1 MKKRLLHL
9 IRHAKSDWSVPAQK
23 DFDRMLNARGRH
35 DAPMM
40 AERLFSKFPYPKV
53 FCVSAA
59 KRTRETA
66 ELFSLNHSDKISG
79 IRLYQELYHA
89 TDDVL
94 TEFVTS
100 LPSSEMEVVVFT
112 HNNGISEFASRL
124 SRQNIDMP
132 TCAIA
137 TFEVEEEWAYLN
149 LSNCNLIHFDYP
161 KKPG

>member
-23 DFDRMLNARGRH
+23 DFDRILNTRGLH

-40 AERLFSKFPYPKV
+40 AERFFSKFPNPKM

-66 ELFSLNHSDKISG
+66 DLFSLNYSDKISS
-79 IRLYQELYHA
+79 IHLYQELYHA
-89 TDDVL
+89 NDDVL
-94 TEFVTS
+94 MEFVTS
-100 LPSSEMEVVVFT
+100 LPNSEMEVAVFT

-149 LSNCNLIHFDYP
+149 PSNCILLHFDYP